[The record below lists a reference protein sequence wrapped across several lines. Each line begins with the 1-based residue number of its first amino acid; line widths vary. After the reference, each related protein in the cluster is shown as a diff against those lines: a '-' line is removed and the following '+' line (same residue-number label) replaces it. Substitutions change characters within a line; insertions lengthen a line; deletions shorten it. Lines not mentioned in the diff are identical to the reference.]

1 MKSLQGLIKRSKS
14 VSSRGG
20 SRNRDS
26 YNFDNAPADS
36 PEANAPRAIRLFC
49 ESASTGNGGEEVLH
63 LPVIVESAES
73 SPIAAAS
80 AAIQIRK
87 FLSKE
92 WQSKPHVQY
101 NAIMLIRIL
110 SDNPGATFTR
120 NFDKSFVT
128 TVKELLRTGKNQNTQ
143 QILRETLDALEVN
156 KQYDEGVQA
165 LLVMWRKEKG
175 LGGSLSG
182 GGKMSLSLSRGSNQ
196 LNNTGFPHPNPQEQ
210 QRPDSGSRRRRE
222 ATGLPHAA
230 ELASRVEEAKN
241 TAKILLQLVQST
253 PAEEVLGNELLKEFN
268 DRCQSAQKSMQGYIN
283 ADHPSPDH
291 DTMQTLIETNEQLS
305 LATSRYQR
313 AVLAARR
320 AIGQSPTPPQPQ
332 QNQTLASNGYGAF
345 APPQQQNTAYTPAP
359 NGFEN
364 QSPASNQV
372 YSNTQSYAGYQAPP
386 GPPPGMVSSLNQRDA
401 PQTQQHQ
408 HPTSDNPFADPSEQP
423 TQQSYGAFQAPSQ
436 PPTHQR
442 QQPSQTFH
450 IDSEPT
456 FAPQPLPRQN
466 TTDLENAYS
475 PDKPQVSPVETRSS
489 IPSDGVVSPASPQR
503 PGVGA
508 WHTSD
513 VTQSYVG
520 RQESAVGNL
529 TMHGAQSQEDD
540 GKVSPE
546 EPRKPTRSK

>member
-1 MKSLQGLIKRSKS
+1 MKSFKGLIKRTKS

-20 SRNRDS
+20 IRNRDS
-26 YNFDNAPADS
+26 PDFDNAPADS

-49 ESASTGNGGEEVLH
+49 ESASTSNGGEEVLH

-73 SPIAAAS
+73 SPMAAAS

-92 WQSKPHVQY
+92 WQSKPRVQY

-128 TVKELLRTGKNQNTQ
+128 TVKELLRTGKDQSTQ

-156 KQYDEGVQA
+156 KQYDEGVQP
-165 LLVMWRKEKG
+165 LLAMWRKEKG
-175 LGGSLSG
+175 MGGSLSG
-182 GGKMSLSLSRGSNQ
+182 GGRMSMSFSRASTQ
-196 LNNTGFPHPNPQEQ
+196 LNRTGFPHPNPQEQ
-210 QRPDSGSRRRRE
+210 QQQHRQDSGNRRRRDG
-222 ATGLPHAA
+222 AGLPNAV

-253 PAEEVLGNELLKEFN
+253 PAEQVLHDELLKEFN
-268 DRCQSAQKSMQGYIN
+268 DRCQSAQKSMQSYIN

-291 DTMQTLIETNEQLS
+291 DTMHTLIETNEQLS

-320 AIGQSPTPPQPQ
+320 ALGQSPTPPQQ
-332 QNQTLASNGYGAF
+332 QLNQTTASNGYGAF
-345 APPQQQNTAYTPAP
+345 APPQQQDTAFTSAP
-359 NGFEN
+359 NGYEN
-364 QSPASNQV
+364 QNPSSN
-372 YSNTQSYAGYQAPP
+372 
-386 GPPPGMVSSLNQRDA
+386 
-401 PQTQQHQ
+401 
-408 HPTSDNPFADPSEQP
+408 
-423 TQQSYGAFQAPSQ
+423 QAPSQ

-442 QQPSQTFH
+442 QQPAQTFH

-475 PDKPQVSPVETRSS
+475 PDKPQISP
-489 IPSDGVVSPASPQR
+489 
-503 PGVGA
+503 
-508 WHTSD
+508 
-513 VTQSYVG
+513 SYVG
-520 RQESAVGNL
+520 RQQRAAGHL
-529 TMHGAQSQEDD
+529 TMHGAQPEDDD
-540 GKVSPE
+540 GKMSPE
-546 EPRKPTRSK
+546 EPKKPTRSH